1 MILFPAIDIL
11 DQKCVRLTQG
21 DYRQKTTYNDDPA
34 SVAIEFEQQGAEYIH
49 IVDLNAAKSGSIENL
64 ETIKKIVDSISIPVQ
79 VGGGIRNMQAAEQY
93 FAIGVERVIVG
104 TAAVSD
110 RIFLEELCEKFPN
123 RVCLSLDV
131 RDDEILIKG
140 WTKGSNIRIYD
151 YLPSVDDL
159 PIAAIVATDIS
170 KDGMM
175 SGPSYDLYDRMAQ
188 ITKHNIIAS
197 GGVSDKADIEKL
209 IKQNLYGAI
218 IGKALYEG
226 KINLKEVL

>member
-21 DYRQKTTYNDDPA
+21 DYQLKTTYNDEPA
-34 SVAIEFEQQGAEYIH
+34 SVAVEFEQQGAEYIH
-49 IVDLNAAKSGSIENL
+49 VVDLNAAKSGSIENL
-64 ETIKKIVDSISIPVQ
+64 ETIKKIVDSISIPIQ

-110 RIFLEELCEKFPN
+110 RGFLEELCEKFPN
-123 RVCLSLDV
+123 KVCLSLDV

-140 WTKGSNIRIYD
+140 WTKGSNILIYD

-159 PIAAIVATDIS
+159 PIAAIIATDIS

-175 SGPSYDLYDRMAQ
+175 SGPSYDLYDRMAR

-197 GGVSDKADIEKL
+197 GGVSGKADIEKL
-209 IKQNLYGAI
+209 REQNLYGAI

-226 KINLKEVL
+226 KIKLEEVL

>member
-21 DYRQKTTYNDDPA
+21 DYQQKTTYNDDPA
-34 SVAIEFEQQGAEYIH
+34 SVAVEFEQQGAEYIH

-64 ETIKKIVDSISIPVQ
+64 DTIKKIVDSISIPVQ
-79 VGGGIRNMQAAEQY
+79 VGGGIRSMQAAEQY

-110 RIFLEELCEKFPN
+110 RNFLEELCKKFPN

-140 WTKGSNIRIYD
+140 WTKGSNISIYD
-151 YLPSVDDL
+151 YLPSVDNL

-175 SGPSYDLYDRMAQ
+175 SGPSYGLYERMAQ
-188 ITKHNIIAS
+188 ITEHNIIAS
-197 GGVSDKADIEKL
+197 GGVSIKSDIEKL
-209 IKQNLYGAI
+209 KRQNLYGAI

>member
-21 DYRQKTTYNDDPA
+21 DYQQKTTYNDEPA
-34 SVAIEFEQQGAEYIH
+34 SVAVDFEKQGAEYIH

-64 ETIKKIVDSISIPVQ
+64 KTIEKIVDSISIPVQ
-79 VGGGIRNMQAAEQY
+79 VGGGIRSMQAAEKY
-93 FAIGVERVIVG
+93 FAIGVRRVIVG

-110 RIFLEELCEKFPN
+110 RSFLETICQKFPN

-131 RDDEILIKG
+131 KNDEILIKG
-140 WTKGSNIRIYD
+140 WTQGSNVRIYD

-175 SGPSYDLYDRMAQ
+175 SGPSYELYESMAQ

-197 GGVSDKADIEKL
+197 GGVSDKSDIEKL
-209 IKQNLYGAI
+209 EEQNLYGAI

-226 KINLKEVL
+226 KIILKEVL